1 MAGRF
6 PNFRRRTSQRVAHV
20 NIGTPASLFI
30 FDAVLV
36 PGACGESAGNKQLL
50 QFIEVRT
57 HDDYRLR
64 RRVAVASLPKRVDS
78 ADHRRQTVLRA
89 VKIDGS
95 GLAVIAGDD
104 AQWSAVLGPQ
114 RITNLPDGLQQFWP
128 AA

>member
-6 PNFRRRTSQRVAHV
+6 PDFGPRPSQRVAHV

-64 RRVAVASLPKRVDS
+64 RRVAVASLPKRVDT
-78 ADHRRQTVLRA
+78 ADHRRQTVLQA
-89 VKIDGS
+89 VKINGS
-95 GLAVIAGDD
+95 GLAVISGDD
-104 AQWSAVLGPQ
+104 AQLSAVFS
-114 RITNLPDGLQQFWP
+114 RKR
-128 AA
+128 